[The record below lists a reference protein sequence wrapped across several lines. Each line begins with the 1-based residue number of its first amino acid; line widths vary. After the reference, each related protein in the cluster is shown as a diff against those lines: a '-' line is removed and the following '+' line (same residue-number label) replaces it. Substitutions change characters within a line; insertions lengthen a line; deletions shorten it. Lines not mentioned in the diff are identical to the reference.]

1 MASSRPSRA
10 IVDSDQLSTL
20 AASYSLHFEKY
31 SNGRSQVVQVIPA
44 AVWKNVYEEYL
55 EAYPDSTLA
64 EKTLKE
70 RLRETLSELDTGTS
84 NEKRSSVAV
93 LQSEEMLKRIRL
105 TNGHASRNVL
115 THRANLILGKPSFLS
130 EQSSPGEKSR
140 AVCSAPKDA
149 APTKP
154 VSKAAMLDKQVNA
167 ITSIGQ
173 SLAESSSQRSAA
185 LAKLDALTE
194 VKIRREKLK
203 ELKELKEMGIIT
215 EQEMREKASV
225 LLQ

>member
-93 LQSEEMLKRIRL
+93 LQSEEVLKRIRL

-173 SLAESSSQRSAA
+173 SLAESSSQRSAS

-194 VKIRREKLK
+194 LKIPREKLK

>member
-1 MASSRPSRA
+1 M
-10 IVDSDQLSTL
+10 DSDQLSTL

-93 LQSEEMLKRIRL
+93 LQSEEVLKRIRL
-105 TNGHASRNVL
+105 TKG
-115 THRANLILGKPSFLS
+115 T
-130 EQSSPGEKSR
+130 
-140 AVCSAPKDA
+140 
-149 APTKP
+149 
-154 VSKAAMLDKQVNA
+154 
-167 ITSIGQ
+167 
-173 SLAESSSQRSAA
+173 
-185 LAKLDALTE
+185 
-194 VKIRREKLK
+194 RRE
-203 ELKELKEMGIIT
+203 T
-215 EQEMREKASV
+215 S
-225 LLQ
+225 